1 MFSMQ
6 SKLNSY
12 NSLKKMIFQY
22 ASIEEVALEVFRFQY
37 AFNPV
42 YRQYS
47 DLMGTDVAGIKNIL
61 SIPFM
66 PVELFKN
73 NKVSCDVFPNEHFF
87 ESSGTTD
94 EAVRSKHYVSDLE
107 LYQKSAL
114 SGFEKF
120 YSNPSKYEI
129 LGLLPSYL
137 ERENASLVYMVDFL
151 MKSSGN
157 PGGFFLHDF
166 EALKKSVFAAFD
178 RDKIPFVIGVS
189 FALLDFAEQ
198 CADDYAGAIFMET
211 GGMKGRRKEM
221 VRSELHELL
230 RNALNVNQIHSE
242 YGMTEMLSQA
252 YSFSNG
258 VYSPSDTMRVLV
270 RDGYDPKDVSSTGKG
285 LINIIDLANLG
296 SCSFLATQDVGE
308 VFENKDFIVS
318 GRSDNSE
325 IRGCNLMAGEW

>member
-12 NSLKKMIFQY
+12 NSLKKMIFRY
-22 ASIEEVALEVFRFQY
+22 TSFEETALEIFRFQY

-42 YRQYS
+42 YRRFN
-47 DLMGTDVAGIKNIL
+47 DLMGTDVSGVNNLL

-66 PVELFKN
+66 PVEFFKN
-73 NKVSCDVFPNEHFF
+73 NKVSCDVFPKEHIF

-94 EAVRSKHYVSDLE
+94 ETVKSKHFVGDLD

-114 SGFEKF
+114 TGFEKF

-151 MKSSGN
+151 IKSSGN
-157 PGGFFLHDF
+157 KGGFFMHDF
-166 EALKKSVFAAFD
+166 EALKKAVFTAFD

-189 FALLDFAEQ
+189 FALLDFAEK
-198 CADDYAGAIFMET
+198 CSDDYAGAIFMET

-252 YSFSNG
+252 YSFSDG
-258 VYSPSDTMRVLV
+258 VYSPSDTMQVFV
-270 RDGYDPKDVSSTGKG
+270 RDGYDPKSISSTGKG
-285 LINIIDLANLG
+285 LINIVDLSNLG